1 MDLWVE
7 RYRPKTLDEYV
18 WRDPEQRAQVERWL
32 KSGSLPHLLLSGV
45 QGSGKTSLAKLMF
58 RELGV
63 QNGDIL
69 EINASR
75 ERDPDVVANKILN
88 FCSTWALGDMK
99 YILLDEADSMTPL
112 AQRILR
118 GEMES
123 YHESVRFILTCNYP
137 NKIIP
142 ALHSRCQGFHFE
154 ALDLNEFT
162 TRVADILVQEG
173 VRLETEADIDILNQY
188 VELTHPDLR
197 KCINLLQ
204 QSVVD
209 GALTPPQ
216 KADSGTKDYL
226 YEMLRLFSEGKF
238 QEARKLVVEQA
249 QPEEYNDIYRF
260 FYQHLEL
267 WGDSQEQQDEALLII
282 RNGLVNHALV
292 ADVEINLAATIVQL
306 MGVRR

>member
-188 VELTHPDLR
+188 VELTHR
-197 KCINLLQ
+197 R
-204 QSVVD
+204 
-209 GALTPPQ
+209 TPI
-216 KADSGTKDYL
+216 S
-226 YEMLRLFSEGKF
+226 
-238 QEARKLVVEQA
+238 
-249 QPEEYNDIYRF
+249 
-260 FYQHLEL
+260 
-267 WGDSQEQQDEALLII
+267 
-282 RNGLVNHALV
+282 
-292 ADVEINLAATIVQL
+292 
-306 MGVRR
+306 